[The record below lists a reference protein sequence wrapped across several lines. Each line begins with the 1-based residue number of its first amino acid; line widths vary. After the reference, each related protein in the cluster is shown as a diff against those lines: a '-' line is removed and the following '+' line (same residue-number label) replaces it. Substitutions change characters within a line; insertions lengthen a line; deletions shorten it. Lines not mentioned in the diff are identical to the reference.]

1 MKEGKEAE
9 NKIKIYLYVYLFKH
23 LYTLKH
29 IYIFIKD
36 NHIIIILHDY
46 INIELYYNTLN

>member
-1 MKEGKEAE
+1 M
-9 NKIKIYLYVYLFKH
+9 YLYVYLFKH

-36 NHIIIILHDY
+36 NHIIIILRDY